1 MPYLLVFLVA
11 AAAGGGVAA
20 LTIRNGRVAAAGP
33 ETWTETYRESTPSPG
48 EETVAGRRRPLPS
61 APTAQTRVIGIAGLL
76 GAVVAGA
83 SVIAF
88 LAYLVWNA
96 LKGLFN

>member
-11 AAAGGGVAA
+11 AAAGAGVAA
-20 LTIRNGRVAAAGP
+20 ITIRNGRMAAASP
-33 ETWTETYRESTPSPG
+33 DTWTTTYREDAPG
-48 EETVAGRRRPLPS
+48 AAEESVPARGRPLPS
-61 APTAQTRVIGIAGLL
+61 APTAQTRVIGIAGLA

-83 SVIAF
+83 AVMAF